1 MLYPIELLGPDHAGG
16 ILATPGPFV
25 MPHAVRA
32 HTRQIIRTS
41 SENRALHFAWTSTA
55 PRAKRNPDQCNN
67 TPNLLIFND
76 FLSLNF
82 GMTAAKD
89 KAHST

>member
-32 HTRQIIRTS
+32 HTRQTIGTS
-41 SENRALHFAWTSTA
+41 SREPCIAFCMDLNCA
-55 PRAKRNPDQCNN
+55 PC
-67 TPNLLIFND
+67 
-76 FLSLNF
+76 
-82 GMTAAKD
+82 
-89 KAHST
+89 KAQSRPA

>member
-67 TPNLLIFND
+67 MPNLLIFND
-76 FLSLNF
+76 FFIIELWHDSC
-82 GMTAAKD
+82 KR
-89 KAHST
+89 